1 MYDPETNA
9 IRSFRLALRP
19 FNCSHTAENILKM
32 SSQIFQEFGI
42 KHKVS
47 FLYYSFAFIGF
58 NFFYYWPQVMLV
70 NSDNGANIKKG
81 LLDLSNLEKSVKE
94 EPLICVEEDIDDWTS
109 YAASSDEIQS
119 SSSSSD
125 QDPPSSSISVQ
136 DVFHPVSLDEEQ
148 TWEDGD
154 YTDVTKVINTLE
166 DQFVQLIQNPRTRSL
181 SRIPCFC
188 HLLQV
193 KLRNCYVNDF
203 TTF

>member
-1 MYDPETNA
+1 
-9 IRSFRLALRP
+9 
-19 FNCSHTAENILKM
+19 
-32 SSQIFQEFGI
+32 
-42 KHKVS
+42 
-47 FLYYSFAFIGF
+47 
-58 NFFYYWPQVMLV
+58 MLV